1 MFKCKTQCINCRNS
15 AKFNIFFS
23 MNILYFPVNLFS
35 VLNHRS
41 KSNTSI
47 QWSCMG
53 ILGYRFRGEI
63 CWSSETDACQSERIR
78 PEFTAFTRCPNH
90 ESVCLR
96 PSVTGW
102 RSKHI
107 SLCDQTKTPRW
118 RLQAKVFQL
127 FRGKKKFDQVKEKR
141 VLFRKT
147 IFVRHSN
154 LSREFYAK

>member
-1 MFKCKTQCINCRNS
+1 
-15 AKFNIFFS
+15 

-35 VLNHRS
+35 VLNQKQKQHKYS
-41 KSNTSI
+41 MKL
-47 QWSCMG
+47 C

-63 CWSSETDACQSERIR
+63 CWSTDTCQSERIR
-78 PEFTAFTRCPNH
+78 PEFTAFTRCPIY

-102 RSKHI
+102 SSKHI

-127 FRGKKKFDQVKEKR
+127 FRGNKKFDQVKEKR

-147 IFVRHSN
+147 IFVKHSN

>member
-1 MFKCKTQCINCRNS
+1 
-15 AKFNIFFS
+15 
-23 MNILYFPVNLFS
+23 
-35 VLNHRS
+35 
-41 KSNTSI
+41 
-47 QWSCMG
+47 MG

-127 FRGKKKFDQVKEKR
+127 FRGKKKFDQIKEKR
-141 VLFRKT
+141 VLLEKPFSSGIQIFRENFMQNKSELFPFKAKQFKLALRAT
-147 IFVRHSN
+147 EVRP
-154 LSREFYAK
+154 